1 MSKNKNKNYKIKT
14 KNYKQYSNAIRK
26 AQAVKDFDYK
36 DSYPGI
42 GSKKFSLLRPI
53 VQTIDKITGYK
64 RTRDTDYMD
73 ISKAKRGLERLKYGE
88 PIPKEVKV
96 GNKKVKNVKYGQSFL
111 KTLFD

>member
-1 MSKNKNKNYKIKT
+1 MTQVKT

-64 RTRDTDYMD
+64 RTKDTDYMD
-73 ISKAKRGLERLKYGE
+73 INKAKKSLEKIKYGKE
-88 PIPKEVKV
+88 IPKTVKI
-96 GNKKVKNVKYGQSFL
+96 GNKRVKNLKHGQSFL

>member
-1 MSKNKNKNYKIKT
+1 MTQVKT

-42 GSKKFSLLRPI
+42 GSNKFSLLRPI

-73 ISKAKRGLERLKYGE
+73 ISKAKKGLEKIKYGKE
-88 PIPKEVKV
+88 IPKTVKI
-96 GNKKVKNVKYGQSFL
+96 GNKRVKNLKHGQSFL